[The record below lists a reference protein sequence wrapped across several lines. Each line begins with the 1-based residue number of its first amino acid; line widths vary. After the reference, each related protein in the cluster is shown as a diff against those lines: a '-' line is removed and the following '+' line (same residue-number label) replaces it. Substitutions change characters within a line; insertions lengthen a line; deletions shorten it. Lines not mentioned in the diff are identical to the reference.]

1 MKILIQNRSN
11 FLKSIAGDSIQLNK
25 TKEYLEKLGVQIK
38 VSSDVEID
46 PTSFDLVHL
55 FNIMPIEETY
65 RQYRNT
71 KSHGKKFVLSTIYW
85 NPDEFLNASGQV
97 KTFGEWWERTMP
109 LRREVLKEAAL
120 ILPNSNMEH
129 EILKNEFG
137 LLPPAI
143 IVPNAADPLF
153 ADSKPDRFFQHY
165 RMKDFILSAGRIC
178 QRKNQ
183 LMLIRAAKEL
193 DLPLVLIGPINDG
206 FYYRECRRESAGH
219 KVTYIDALTP
229 LELASAY
236 SAARVHALVSWY
248 DTPGLVSLEAA
259 LAGCKVV
266 TTDRGSA
273 REYFGDYAFYC
284 DPGDINSICKAIR
297 DAWNSPEDNHLKELV
312 LKDYTWEKTAIKTF
326 QVYQRALFG
335 LTDYIKTESDM
346 NKE

>member
-25 TKEYLEKLGVQIK
+25 TKEYLERLGVRIK
-38 VSSDVEID
+38 VSSDGETD
-46 PTSFDLVHL
+46 PSGFDLVHL

-65 RQYRNT
+65 RQYQNA
-71 KSHGKKFVLSTIYW
+71 KFHGKKFVLSTIYW

-97 KTFGEWWERTMP
+97 KTFGVWWERTMP
-109 LRREVLKEAAL
+109 LRREVLKEAAI

-129 EILKNEFG
+129 EVLKKNFG
-137 LLPPAI
+137 RLPPAI

-153 ADSKPDRFFQHY
+153 ADARPDRFFQHY
-165 RMKDFILSAGRIC
+165 PMKDFILSVGRIC

-193 DLPLVLIGPINDG
+193 GYPLVLIGPINDG
-206 FYYRECRRESAGH
+206 LYYRECRRESAGH

-259 LAGCKVV
+259 LADCRIV
-266 TTDRGSA
+266 TTGRGSA
-273 REYFGDYAFYC
+273 SEYFGNHAFYC
-284 DPGDINSICKAIR
+284 DPGDVGSICKAIR
-297 DAWNSPEDNHLKELV
+297 DAWSSPKDNHLKEIV
-312 LKDYTWEKTAIKTF
+312 LRDYTWEKAALKTF
-326 QVYQRALFG
+326 QAYRRALTG
-335 LTDYIKTESDM
+335 LIDYNKTESDI